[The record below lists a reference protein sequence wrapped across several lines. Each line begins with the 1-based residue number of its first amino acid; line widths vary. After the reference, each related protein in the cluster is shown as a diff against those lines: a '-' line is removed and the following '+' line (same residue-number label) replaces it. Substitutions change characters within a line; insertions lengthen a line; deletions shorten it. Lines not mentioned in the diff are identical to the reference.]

1 MDLGLAGRR
10 AVVTGGSK
18 GLGKAIAA
26 ELLAEGAQVVI
37 CSRNDA
43 ELEEAAA
50 ELRKPGGTVFAFRC
64 DVTDPDEVTAFINQ
78 AESALGGID
87 ILVNNAGAARP
98 GRFET
103 LSDADLEG
111 DFEVKVMS
119 QVRCTRAA
127 LPMLRQSPAARV
139 ININAVYGRYPDP
152 AFFAT
157 SVNRASC
164 LGLAKALAMEL
175 GPEDIL
181 VNSVNIGFVTTP
193 QWENIHQRRAPDTP
207 AAEFFG
213 QLAAAEVPLGR
224 FGRAD
229 EVSGIVAFLASDRA
243 SYITGASVDV
253 AGGMEKYLSG
263 SMPDHVPTTRVLR
276 QSRRVTRRAHGR
288 AKPARVHA
296 DVGVP
301 RRRLGGRLVR
311 PAGAGPAEHPE
322 VAAARVGLGLLRR
335 ARAPQAR

>member
-193 QWENIHQRRAPDTP
+193 QWENIHRRRAPEM
-207 AAEFFG
+207 AAGEFFG
-213 QLAAAEVPLGR
+213 QLAKEEVPLGR
-224 FGRAD
+224 FGQPE
-229 EVSGIVAFLASDRA
+229 EVAGLVAFLASDRA
-243 SYITGASVDV
+243 SYIAGASIDV
-253 AGGMEKYLSG
+253 GGGMGKSL
-263 SMPDHVPTTRVLR
+263 
-276 QSRRVTRRAHGR
+276 
-288 AKPARVHA
+288 
-296 DVGVP
+296 
-301 RRRLGGRLVR
+301 
-311 PAGAGPAEHPE
+311 
-322 VAAARVGLGLLRR
+322 
-335 ARAPQAR
+335 